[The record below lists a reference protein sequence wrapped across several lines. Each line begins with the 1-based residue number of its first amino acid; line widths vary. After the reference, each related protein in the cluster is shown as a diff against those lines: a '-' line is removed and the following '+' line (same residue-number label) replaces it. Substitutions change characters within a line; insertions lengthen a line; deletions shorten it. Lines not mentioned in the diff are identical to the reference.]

1 LRERRLIEHQSDSR
15 VVSIQSNK
23 YNYVESTIELDDEG
37 MGTKNREIELICDVE
52 PKLTDQVE
60 E

>member
-1 LRERRLIEHQSDSR
+1 MIEHQSDSR